1 MTGFRLD
8 IVASLA
14 RQLAFAPS
22 DVRLEQLAAAETL
35 IGDLDVARSY
45 PAAFVVFRITGYH
58 PKTGVAVEQ
67 LTGLALQHDLCLLI
81 ERVSETLDLV
91 AAEQPEPV
99 LAIDDVTE
107 RFNVTSKTIQ
117 RWRKKGLV
125 SRRFIFPDGKRRVGF
140 LLSSIE
146 RFVARHSEAACDAN
160 PSRVEDAEVLAIAA
174 AARRLTATHG
184 FDEAGLAQRLS
195 RRFRRSALT
204 ILHTLRKHDQA
215 APTDAVLTKVAEPV
229 SPGTRRKIVAALRR
243 GRRLSRVAR
252 RVGRSRAIVYRVALD
267 DRIARLVKRR
277 VKFHDDELYHGHDAA
292 DHVASL
298 VRAADAAA
306 VGASETIRAPR
317 GLPPYLAELYRV
329 PLLTP
334 AQERALFL
342 QFHYLKFRVAAERR
356 RFDPETARVR
366 DVVRLE
372 AKLREAIAVK
382 NRIVRA
388 NLRLV
393 VSVARKHVR
402 PAHLGGS
409 GGPSLM
415 ELVSEGN
422 LILMRAAESFDVHKN
437 VRFST
442 YATYALMTG
451 LARAAPALRATA
463 ALGARGTLPVHDL
476 ADPRQGDA
484 HAHHANRDEVRAMLS
499 RLDGDER
506 RVIAMY
512 YGLDDRHGL
521 DAATTFEQVGRRLGL
536 SKHRVRQIERS
547 AMLKLRAAMG
557 VG

>member
-1 MTGFRLD
+1 MTSFRLD

-14 RQLAFAPS
+14 RQLAFAPH
-22 DVRLEQLAAAETL
+22 DVRLEQLAAAEVL
-35 IGDLDVARSY
+35 MGDLDVAKSY
-45 PAAFVVFRITGYH
+45 PAAFVVFRVTGYH
-58 PKTGVAVEQ
+58 PKLGVADET
-67 LTGLALQHDLCLLI
+67 LTGLALQHDLGLMI
-81 ERVSETLDLV
+81 ERVSETLDLR

-125 SRRFIFPDGKRRVGF
+125 SRRFTFADGKRRVGF

-146 RFVARHSEAACDAN
+146 RFVARHSEAVIEAN
-160 PSRVEDAEVLAIAA
+160 PTRVDEDEVRAIVA
-174 AARRLTATHG
+174 AARRLMATHG
-184 FDEAGLAQRLS
+184 FDEAGIAQRLS

-204 ILHTLRKHDQA
+204 VLHTLRKHDQSS
-215 APTDAVLTKVAEPV
+215 PRDAVLAGVAPPIGSGV
-229 SPGTRRKIVAALRR
+229 RRRIVAAVRR
-243 GRRLSRVAR
+243 GQPLARVAR
-252 RVGRSRAIVYRVALD
+252 RVARSRAMVYRVALE
-267 DRIARLVKRR
+267 DRAARLVKRR
-277 VKFHDDELYHGHDAA
+277 VTFHDDELYHGDDAA
-292 DHVASL
+292 IAIDGI
-298 VRAADAAA
+298 VRAADASASALRTGDA
-306 VGASETIRAPR
+306 VRLPR

-342 QFHYLKFRVAAERR
+342 QFHFLKFRVATERR
-356 RFDPETARVR
+356 RFDPETARHR
-366 DVVRLE
+366 DVARLE
-372 AKLREAIAVK
+372 ARLREAVAVK

-402 PAHLGGS
+402 PTHLGGS
-409 GGPSLM
+409 GGATLM

-463 ALGARGTLPVHDL
+463 SRGGVPVTDL

-484 HAHHANRDEVRAMLS
+484 HARHADRDEVRQMLS

-512 YGLDDRHGL
+512 YGLDASGT
-521 DAATTFEQVGRRLGL
+521 ATFEQVGARLGL
-536 SKHRVRQIERS
+536 SKHRVRQIERN
-547 AMLKLRAAMG
+547 AMAKLRDAIG